1 MVILRDLTSPF
12 LLYFT
17 SRYFQI
23 MLYSNKRGKD
33 EKKIDVSWVFQIF
46 TAASAP
52 ITDEELC
59 REFLVINLAL
69 SYSYVDLFI
78 NMRFRGSK
86 FPEKHSVSFKSKT
99 YDTGSP
105 GLVYQ

>member
-1 MVILRDLTSPF
+1 MILRDLTSLF
-12 LLYFT
+12 LLYLT

-23 MLYSNKRGKD
+23 MLYPNKHGKD
-33 EKKIDVSWVFQIF
+33 EKIDFSWVFQIF

-69 SYSYVDLFI
+69 PYSYVGLFI

-86 FPEKHSVSFKSKT
+86 FPEKHLVSFKSKT
-99 YDTGSP
+99 YDTISP